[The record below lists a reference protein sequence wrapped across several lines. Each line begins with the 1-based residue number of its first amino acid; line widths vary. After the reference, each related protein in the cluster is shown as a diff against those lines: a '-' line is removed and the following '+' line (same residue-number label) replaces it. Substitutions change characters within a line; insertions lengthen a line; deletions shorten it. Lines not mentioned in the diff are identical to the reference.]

1 MELAC
6 TKKLLKYIGV
16 KPEKISAEVDPLF
29 EWTANLM
36 VVNRRKTIVVVHAA
50 SRCSFVL
57 HGMTVKHLKK
67 LPEWILSGV
76 RSVLESEYVRP
87 EVIERYLND
96 LGQKVSFWANSS
108 RKVVASCNKA
118 CERLEWCSDL
128 LEPENLLQQSIQL
141 WLNDDILSGGNYIQA
156 HEALIGQLQERY
168 GENIQAC
175 RALELEISLELHT
188 LCKRRI
194 IVPDNLNFHQFHN
207 VLQDCFGWKDCHLH
221 QFVVEVDTEGIP
233 TNIIQPNWEEFEEF
247 PGVQVQSSTDV
258 TLKDVFSSRTRI
270 VYEYDFGDGWLHTM
284 ELCRVIEDCR
294 ETYPHCILAV
304 GDAPMEDCGGP
315 DGFAHIM
322 EVLKDKNHPEH
333 REISEWVRS
342 TWWQPLDVKRI
353 NCFLKDAHRKRMP
366 IIY

>member
-6 TKKLLKYIGV
+6 TKKLLEYIGV

-76 RSVLESEYVRP
+76 RSVLESEYVRQ
-87 EVIERYLND
+87 EIVEQYLND
-96 LGQKVSFWANSS
+96 LGREVSFWANSS

-118 CERLEWCSDL
+118 CERVEWCSDL

-141 WLNDDILSGGNYIQA
+141 WMNDDILSGGKYLQA
-156 HEALIGQLQERY
+156 HQALIGQLQERY

-175 RALELEISLELHT
+175 RALELEVSLDLNT
-188 LCKRRI
+188 PCKRRI
-194 IVPDNLNFHQFHN
+194 IVPDNLSFYQFHN
-207 VLQDCFGWKDCHLH
+207 VLQECFGWKDCHLH
-221 QFVVEVDTEGIP
+221 QFVVEADTMGFP
-233 TNIIQPNWEEFEEF
+233 AKIIQPHWEESEEF
-247 PGVQVQSSTDV
+247 PRVQVQSSTDV
-258 TLKDVFSSRTRI
+258 ILRDVFSSRKRI
-270 VYEYDFGDGWLHTM
+270 VYEYDFGDGWIHTV
-284 ELCRVIEDCR
+284 ELCRVIDDCR
-294 ETYPHCILAV
+294 EPYPHCILAV

-315 DGFAHIM
+315 DGF
-322 EVLKDKNHPEH
+322 EYVKQVLKDPDHLEH

-342 TWWQPLDVKRI
+342 TRWQPLDVRRI
-353 NCFLKDAHRKRMP
+353 NCLIKDAHRKRIP
-366 IIY
+366 IL